1 MKMSVSLPR
10 LRVVHATV
18 TERCMRRSPGKTVGV
33 DMLLASQRAHRLYLT
48 ALYWT
53 TDTGSATDTTAAFPE
68 LNEMHFFVEGDCVS
82 EDTRGLVD
90 WHEYDAN
97 ILPDGTLVA
106 LKTT

>member
-1 MKMSVSLPR
+1 MKMSVRVNLPR

-53 TDTGSATDTTAAFPE
+53 TDTDTAAFPE
-68 LNEMHFFVEGDCVS
+68 LNEMHFFVDGDRVS

>member
-1 MKMSVSLPR
+1 
-10 LRVVHATV
+10 
-18 TERCMRRSPGKTVGV
+18 MRRSPGKTVGV

-53 TDTGSATDTTAAFPE
+53 TDTVSATDTAAFPQ
-68 LNEMHFFVEGDCVS
+68 LNEMHFYVEGDCVS